1 MELELVWNPTT
12 WLWFM
17 QVFLKREMR
26 LWDSWQCWG
35 NFEDPSAWPTMVIS
49 AAQCRLQGLTM
60 FGFSGFKRICCNK
73 PWGTSKMCWD
83 LAFESFLAQNLNV
96 GDWRFSKI
104 STFTGVQSHCDL
116 NIITLTHWIHDSK
129 NCSPRCFLVE
139 SLNLF
144 RNNWT
149 NCFWIRSFRF
159 PTLLMITQ
167 LLRFV
172 ADVSPVMI
180 TTFTTLPIQISQVK
194 MFHQPVKI

>member
-1 MELELVWNPTT
+1 M
-12 WLWFM
+12 
-17 QVFLKREMR
+17 K
-26 LWDSWQCWG
+26 CWG
-35 NFEDPSAWPTMVIS
+35 TSKHPSAWPTMVKNS
-49 AAQCRLQGLTM
+49 CPVLAFQGLTM

-83 LAFESFLAQNLNV
+83 LAFESFLAQKLNE
-96 GDWRFSKI
+96 DWRFSKI
-104 STFTGVQSHCDL
+104 SKFTGVQSHCDL